1 MTDYVEAQ
9 DVATHLM
16 EPGLMDGDQGK
27 NQPILEQLV
36 TRASRLIDNWFG
48 YPENTFA
55 VDTATDKYFDGSGTS
70 ELYVPFLAE
79 APTAVAVAEAGV
91 LTSLTD
97 WASTDYILWPY
108 NALDEG
114 YPYRALYI
122 DLLSGTK
129 SVWYKYRK
137 AVKITAKW
145 GWSLIVPAPIEEAV
159 VIQAA
164 RWFKRGQQ
172 AFQDAGA
179 VTDLMSLRYLKKL
192 DPDVELILQKMP
204 GGITI

>member
-9 DVATHLM
+9 DIATHM
-16 EPGLMDGDQGK
+16 IEPGLMDGDQGR

-55 VDTATDKYFDGSGTS
+55 VSVASAKYFNGSGTQIQR
-70 ELYVPFLAE
+70 VGFMAE
-79 APTAVAVAEAGV
+79 APTEVAVAEAGL
-91 LTSLTD
+91 LTSLTV
-97 WASTDYILWPY
+97 WSATDYMLYPY

-114 YPYRALYI
+114 YPYRELHI
-122 DLLSGTK
+122 DLIGGTK
-129 SVWYKYRK
+129 SVWYAHPK

-145 GWSLIVPAPIEEAV
+145 GWSTTPPEPIKEAV
-159 VIQAA
+159 IIQAS

-192 DPDVELILQKMP
+192 DPDVEIILQKMP